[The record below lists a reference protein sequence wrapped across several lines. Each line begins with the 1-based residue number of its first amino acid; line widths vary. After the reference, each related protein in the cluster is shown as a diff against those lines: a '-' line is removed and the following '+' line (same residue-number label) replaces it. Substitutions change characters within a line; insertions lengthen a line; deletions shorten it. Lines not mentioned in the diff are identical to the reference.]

1 MKGHGLLFVMQ
12 TILIILAIFGIVLT
26 IYGEIAGTYAKD
38 CMIFAVPLEMKFK
51 DYNQQLAYRAC
62 WVLFGIGAF
71 VCLFALATEVL
82 QLSWF
87 ASFLGALL
95 GAGFMYLVTIIAAY
109 GIFAIGFVA
118 ITFYRY
124 CQKIILWLNKVIN
137 KP

>member
-1 MKGHGLLFVMQ
+1 MQ
-12 TILIILAIFGIVLT
+12 TILIILAVFGVVLT

-71 VCLFALATEVL
+71 VCLFALAADVL

-95 GAGFMYLVTIIAAY
+95 GVGFMYLVTI
-109 GIFAIGFVA
+109 FAGYAVFVVGYMV
-118 ITFYRY
+118 FCLWRY
-124 CQKIILWLNKVIN
+124 SQKLILRMHKAIN
-137 KP
+137 KN